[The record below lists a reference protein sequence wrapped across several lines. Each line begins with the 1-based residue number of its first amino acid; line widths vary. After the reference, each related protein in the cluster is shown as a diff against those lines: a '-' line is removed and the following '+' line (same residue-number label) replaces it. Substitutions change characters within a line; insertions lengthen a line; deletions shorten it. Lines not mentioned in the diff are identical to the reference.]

1 MEDKGKDLKKLIR
14 VWQNAAYN
22 ITQFL
27 CTGKD
32 DQGLFQARKEK
43 ILREHQGESERSQ
56 DVS

>member
-1 MEDKGKDLKKLIR
+1 MEDKGKDLEKLIR

-27 CTGKD
+27 WTGKD

-43 ILREHQGESERSQ
+43 ILREQQGRKRF
-56 DVS
+56 